1 MALLPVIKEVAEIP
15 ASDAVSGA
23 SDALSGAIPT
33 FEADSVIQ
41 LQDKAAL
48 ALQLKGGEGQLGNPQ
63 SPGDLGVDQFME
75 ASSGGGDLPTLA
87 EAEETLE
94 AVLSVELQDIV
105 ETSKETFDNVAE
117 SIKTMFSNLLG
128 KNNMVSTR
136 LLGGLLVPAGGSSI
150 ADRILSRLSPGG
162 DHHLRS
168 RNRKLFGRWALAGSG
183 LVLTLSNGRVQIKAQ
198 RNAQPNSTSTLN
210 STRILALLQRS
221 PDPSKALKFIERQ
234 LQHLQ
239 HGNSPIDWSIWMQ
252 ELLVSISLA
261 NPLERWRARASLSR
275 LQRELDRLSAVDA
288 GLMDVLM
295 AAELQSCLSTLAKD
309 GVSRTI
315 EPSELDH
322 SASKANIN

>member
-1 MALLPVIKEVAEIP
+1 
-15 ASDAVSGA
+15 
-23 SDALSGAIPT
+23 
-33 FEADSVIQ
+33 
-41 LQDKAAL
+41 
-48 ALQLKGGEGQLGNPQ
+48 
-63 SPGDLGVDQFME
+63 ME

-221 PDPSKALKFIERQ
+221 PDPSKALRFIERQ
-234 LQHLQ
+234 LQQLQ